1 MIDVSVCISVHNT
14 SALLPRCLDSVCAQT
29 LKSLEIV
36 LVNNG
41 STDNSEAIMYEYKEK
56 HPERTFVIVRQED
69 KGLAQGR
76 QTGVNNASGRYI
88 AFLDADDYVDA
99 RAYEKMYSAAQENHA
114 DIVEIQTRREGKVI
128 SSSMIGLQN
137 SKDIFRKCLS
147 GECNTPTMLWL
158 RLYKR
163 ELFEKPVFP
172 NLYTN
177 NEDNFAYLC
186 LLYKADSI
194 YYLNE
199 VLHEYTTD
207 NENAYMNVLEQ
218 KQHATKRYKARQVVL
233 NCVTHI
239 ENFVGQDIIREQ
251 YNSDFNNYKARVA
264 LVFVYT
270 DFDGIS
276 YKEKVEKASAAIGVS
291 ARELP
296 SFVRNNVGRN
306 TPTLKLIHIFGF
318 KPLYIAYK
326 ILNHKLQ

>member
-14 SALLPRCLDSVCAQT
+14 AALLPRCLDSVCAQT
-29 LKSLEIV
+29 LKKMEIV

-41 STDNSEAIMYEYKEK
+41 STDNSEAIMYEYKNS

-76 QTGVNNASGRYI
+76 QTGVINASGRYV
-88 AFLDADDYVDA
+88 AFLDADDYVDVQ
-99 RAYEKMYSAAQENHA
+99 AYEKMYSAAENNRA
-114 DIVEIQTRREGKVI
+114 DIVEVQTRREGKVI
-128 SSSMIGLQN
+128 TSSMTGLQN
-137 SKDIFRKCLS
+137 SKVIFRKCLS
-147 GECNTPTMLWL
+147 GEYNTPTMLWL

-172 NLYTN
+172 DLYTN

-194 YYLNE
+194 YYLKE

-218 KQHATKRYKARQVVL
+218 KQHVTKRYKARQVVL
-233 NCVTHI
+233 NCVNHI
-239 ENFVGQDIIREQ
+239 ENFVGRDIIREQ
-251 YNSDFNNYKARVA
+251 YNSEFNNYKARIA

-270 DFDGIS
+270 DFNGVS
-276 YKEKVEKASAAIGVS
+276 YNEKVEKASVAIGVP
-291 ARELP
+291 AKELP
-296 SFVRNNVGRN
+296 SFVRSNVGRN

-318 KPLYIAYK
+318 KPLYVAYK
-326 ILNHKLQ
+326 IFNHKLQ